1 MGGDVGCYVVALGV
15 MWWLS
20 GVMWWWVG
28 GVMWCMGGGLGCY
41 VVVLGVM
48 WCNWVGCDGWSRG
61 FMEMWC
67 SEGSLIGLCHT
78 QVIGLA

>member
-1 MGGDVGCYVVALGV
+1 VVLCGV
-15 MWWLS
+15 W
-20 GVMWWWVG
+20 
-28 GVMWCMGGGLGCY
+28 

-48 WCNWVGCDGWSRG
+48 WSNGVGCDGWPMG

-78 QVIGLA
+78 RVIELA